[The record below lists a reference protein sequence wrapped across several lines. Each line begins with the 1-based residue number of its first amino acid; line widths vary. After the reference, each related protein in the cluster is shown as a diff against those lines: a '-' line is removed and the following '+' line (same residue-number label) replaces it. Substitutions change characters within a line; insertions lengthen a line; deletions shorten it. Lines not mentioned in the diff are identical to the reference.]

1 VSRAQQNATKRIVI
15 LNELPG
21 DVKDL
26 TEEAAKNID
35 IDLSGARFGLWM
47 LKERLAGRQSIAM
60 CCIVIR

>member
-1 VSRAQQNATKRIVI
+1 MRDLTEETTKNAVI
-15 LNELPG
+15 LNGAAGE
-21 DVKDL
+21 VKDL